1 MTLIAQGITKRLGR
15 RTVLARLEL
24 RCGPTELVVL
34 RGENGSGK
42 STLLRVLAGILD
54 PDAGQV
60 TLFDHRLDD
69 GGTAA
74 RRHLGYVPDATE
86 PLPELLCGEFLALVR
101 ALKGAPPPPAELL
114 AQLGVSELVGQRIST
129 LSFGQRKRCCL
140 VAALLGDPWL
150 LLLDEPSNG
159 LDPDG
164 VRLIE
169 ELLLA
174 RAARGK
180 ATILST
186 NDEAFASAV
195 GGTQYLLHEGRLTA
209 LPAAPAA
216 A

>member
-1 MTLIAQGITKRLGR
+1 MRRGR
-15 RTVLARLEL
+15 AP
-24 RCGPTELVVL
+24 GPT
-34 RGENGSGK
+34 
-42 STLLRVLAGILD
+42 
-54 PDAGQV
+54 
-60 TLFDHRLDD
+60 
-69 GGTAA
+69 
-74 RRHLGYVPDATE
+74 
-86 PLPELLCGEFLALVR
+86 
-101 ALKGAPPPPAELL
+101 GAPPPPAELL
-114 AQLGVSELVGQRIST
+114 AQLGVSELFGQRIST

-169 ELLLA
+169 QILLA
-174 RAARGK
+174 RAGRGK

-186 NDEAFASAV
+186 NDEALASAV